1 LGKLKHTPSQRTGR
15 RRRDVNNALLSA
27 LAATVLMFTS
37 GCTQDEVHS
46 IAASME
52 SSRAM
57 EPAATKLCQK
67 IVGDGN
73 IPATG
78 VLLAARDSSLKEIR
92 RLAQVAG
99 LNVEGTSAL
108 NGEGFA
114 ALCLTNPSVVKGA
127 RQLVFVLDDNEVAP
141 LYAWRES
148 EP

>member
-1 LGKLKHTPSQRTGR
+1 MDP
-15 RRRDVNNALLSA
+15 
-27 LAATVLMFTS
+27 
-37 GCTQDEVHS
+37 
-46 IAASME
+46 AASE
-52 SSRAM
+52 FCR
-57 EPAATKLCQK
+57 KL
-67 IVGDGN
+67 VGDGN

-78 VLLAARDSSLKEIR
+78 VLLGARDSSLKEIR